1 MEQSTAQL
9 TAVHGPRTVNTK
21 NGAMNVWD
29 AQFSNNIRATIWEA
43 PLAQIATSLVNQ
55 QVDFSYE
62 SKPNKD
68 PQYPPNHT
76 LKAIAA
82 AQNGGAVQ
90 PQGGMSG
97 GLPLAP
103 AISPEPIRHD
113 DKSDRIE
120 RQSAYK
126 ASIDLYSRLY
136 SGIDPDGVDEEG
148 IWKKVQ
154 QRTDALAY
162 YAKHG
167 RWQDTELLVPGEAD
181 AGEDWV

>member
-62 SKPNKD
+62 SKPNRD

-82 AQNGGAVQ
+82 AAQNGGAVVIHQ
-90 PQGGMSG
+90 PVTAP
-97 GLPLAP
+97 GLESKQYP
-103 AISPEPIRHD
+103 AAD

-126 ASIDLYSRLY
+126 AAVDFVNGR
-136 SGIDPDGVDEEG
+136 SGALSEDAWTQV
-148 IWKKVQ
+148 K
-154 QRTDALAY
+154 RYTDQLAY

-167 RWQDTELLVPGEAD
+167 RWQDTELPVPHENMTD
-181 AGEDWV
+181 PSEDWV

>member
-1 MEQSTAQL
+1 MEQGTAQL

-62 SKPNKD
+62 SKPNRD

-82 AQNGGAVQ
+82 AAQNGGAVVIHQ
-90 PQGGMSG
+90 PVTAP
-97 GLPLAP
+97 GLESKQYP
-103 AISPEPIRHD
+103 AAD

-126 ASIDLYSRLY
+126 AAVDFASRLL
-136 SGIDPDGVDEEG
+136 DLDDEAEAAA
-148 IWKKVQ
+148 WERVQ
-154 QRTDALAY
+154 KRTDALAY

-167 RWQDTELLVPGEAD
+167 RWQDTELPVPVAAED
-181 AGEDWV
+181 EDWA

>member
-1 MEQSTAQL
+1 MEQGTAQL

-62 SKPNKD
+62 SKPSRD

-82 AQNGGAVQ
+82 AAQNGGAVVIHQ
-90 PQGGMSG
+90 PVTAP
-97 GLPLAP
+97 GLESKQYP
-103 AISPEPIRHD
+103 AAD

-136 SGIDPDGVDEEG
+136 SSINPDGIDEEG

-154 QRTDALAY
+154 QRTDALSY